1 MLSRL
6 PLVAGLL
13 ACLALTAQAAEA
25 ADRRFYPA
33 DVPQHSEYRAP
44 AYRPYAPPL
53 SIQIGPPPL
62 YRPYYYQAPYYYYP
76 APAPIY
82 YYGPR
87 YYPPRYYRPHYRE
100 FHDHDFRGHGWR
112 RW

>member
-1 MLSRL
+1 MFVRLSF
-6 PLVAGLL
+6 ASGLL
-13 ACLALTAQAAEA
+13 ACALLLGPATAS
-25 ADRRFYPA
+25 ADRHTEINIG
-33 DVPQHSEYRAP
+33 VPGVEI
-44 AYRPYAPPL
+44 YAPPL

-62 YRPYYYQAPYYYYP
+62 YRPYYYTAPYYYYP